1 MEMNWAITCV
11 CLFFETKSLLVI
23 HAWKVYECFL
33 RSSMWCS
40 QLSRAPHS
48 LEKLDTD
55 YRFKFLNT
63 WISQFNEGN
72 IQSVHEINQILKSPI
87 SKPYLE
93 DNNRHRFGLKIDLT
107 QGMSFNNASNA
118 LVERRTALAG
128 KNEQCLY
135 IEYPAWTTKNNFLS
149 LSL

>member
-33 RSSMWCS
+33 RSNMWCS

-55 YRFKFLNT
+55 YSFKFLNT

-107 QGMSFNNASNA
+107 QGRARYVVQQRFECVGRRSHSTSRYERTMSLHRLPCLNN
-118 LVERRTALAG
+118 
-128 KNEQCLY
+128 
-135 IEYPAWTTKNNFLS
+135 
-149 LSL
+149 

>member
-1 MEMNWAITCV
+1 M
-11 CLFFETKSLLVI
+11 
-23 HAWKVYECFL
+23 
-33 RSSMWCS
+33 
-40 QLSRAPHS
+40 
-48 LEKLDTD
+48 
-55 YRFKFLNT
+55 
-63 WISQFNEGN
+63 
-72 IQSVHEINQILKSPI
+72 HEINQILKSPI

-135 IEYPAWTTKNNFLS
+135 IEYPA
-149 LSL
+149 